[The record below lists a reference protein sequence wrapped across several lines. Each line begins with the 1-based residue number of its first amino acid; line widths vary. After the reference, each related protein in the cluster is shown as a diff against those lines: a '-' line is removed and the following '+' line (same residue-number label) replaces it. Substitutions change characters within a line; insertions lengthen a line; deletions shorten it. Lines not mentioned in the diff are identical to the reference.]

1 MYNSSEIDEYGFK
14 RSENFDY
21 QMYERFMSDY
31 LKVLAKRQQKWEE
44 FLSKNSDLTHIDSTL
59 KRYIRKGIPSSKR
72 CDVWMKI
79 SGAGKFQKQFPNR
92 FRELIEEE
100 PEKSLKDSIIIDL
113 PRTFPDNSMFNT
125 QKEQLYNIL
134 IAFAHSNKAI
144 GYCQGLNYIAGLLLL
159 VTKDEEKSFWLLKII
174 VEEHV
179 PNYHTSKMENLLRD
193 LAVFKELV
201 IRRVPEVNRHIE
213 NLGIYFFYYPFNIY
227 FCFGN
232 LTSFVAL
239 TFCFISYLILRISL
253 WLYLIL
259 TSVNLLQN
267 LFCFK
272 NDWKNGHVQEQHS
285 RVKRFFVFL
294 QIDY

>member
-1 MYNSSEIDEYGFK
+1 
-14 RSENFDY
+14 
-21 QMYERFMSDY
+21 MSDY
-31 LKVLAKRQQKWEE
+31 LKVLAKRQQKWDE
-44 FLSKNSDLTHIDSTL
+44 FLNKNSDLTHIDSTL

-79 SGAGKFQKQFPNR
+79 SGAGKFQKEFPNR
-92 FRELIEEE
+92 FRELVEEE

-125 QKEQLYNIL
+125 KKEQLYNIL

-159 VTKDEEKSFWLLKII
+159 VTKDEEKSFWLLKVI
-174 VEEHV
+174 VEKHV

-213 NLGIYFFYYPFNIY
+213 NLGELFF
-227 FCFGN
+227 
-232 LTSFVAL
+232 
-239 TFCFISYLILRISL
+239 IL
-253 WLYLIL
+253 
-259 TSVNLLQN
+259 
-267 LFCFK
+267 
-272 NDWKNGHVQEQHS
+272 
-285 RVKRFFVFL
+285 FFEV
-294 QIDY
+294 